1 MTKKAGKQALHRKA
15 KLVERQIGAAADSE
29 APEAHLRP
37 EHETPVQTGD
47 VGGIADVVEGERRNG
62 TEHDTEGGPD
72 LPPGGERQSGSG
84 SRNTA
89 HCGEQNLLHHKGPAD
104 KRRCSLGRKDGNSS
118 RLGTCKNASLF
129 VSSRTCKSID
139 RERTDSESENKTSGE
154 QVPSAVRA
162 AGPDAGQR
170 RDGGSDEDGAAT
182 AEEIV
187 ERRSEPA
194 SWLRRRK
201 RRRFVELRD

>member
-1 MTKKAGKQALHRKA
+1 MTKKAGKQALHRKS

-89 HCGEQNLLHHKGPAD
+89 HCGEQNYCITRAPLIKGGAVSAAKTGTVAD
-104 KRRCSLGRKDGNSS
+104 LGPVRMRASPSALEHASPSTGNVPIPSPRTKRAANKFHR
-118 RLGTCKNASLF
+118 LF
-129 VSSRTCKSID
+129 VQPAQMQANAETVAVTKM
-139 RERTDSESENKTSGE
+139 
-154 QVPSAVRA
+154 VPRRPRRLLRGAVSQHP
-162 AGPDAGQR
+162 G
-170 RDGGSDEDGAAT
+170 
-182 AEEIV
+182 
-187 ERRSEPA
+187 
-194 SWLRRRK
+194 
-201 RRRFVELRD
+201 